1 PHRRLVRLL
10 RWVGP
15 GLGTAARVRAARH
28 LVDVRQPAQFAA
40 ARADVRSPAC
50 LPGAA
55 LPARSARFHRA
66 HPERVCRSELAPMTV
81 ALPLLQGHAADAVVA
96 WRAGHAVGVDEF
108 CRDVRRLAAELP
120 ERRYVF
126 NRCADR
132 YRFAVGFA
140 AALVRRQVSLL
151 PPNETPDLLGRL
163 LARYPDVYCLSDSP
177 GAPVGL
183 DT

>member
-1 PHRRLVRLL
+1 LRRSDPGF
-10 RWVGP
+10 GP
-15 GLGTAARVRAARH
+15 AAGVRAARP
-28 LVDVRQPAQFAA
+28 LVDVRQRAQPAA
-40 ARADVRSPAC
+40 ARADVRGPAG

-55 LPARSARFHRA
+55 LPARSPRLHRA
-66 HPERVCRSELAPMTV
+66 HPERVRRSDVPATMTV
-81 ALPLLQGHAADAVVA
+81 ALPLLQGHAAGAVCA
-96 WRAGHAVGVDEF
+96 WHSGRAVGIDEF
-108 CRDVRRLAAELP
+108 CRDVRRLAAVLP
-120 ERRYVF
+120 ERRYLF

-151 PPNETPDLLGRL
+151 PPNETPDLVGRL